1 MTNSVVDICNN
12 ALSHTGTDA
21 FIQSLDEDSKE
32 AKLCNRWYET
42 TRDRMLRRFNW
53 NFAQR
58 RVLLADMGAPPTGWK
73 YRYRY
78 PTDALT
84 VNHVYATGQ
93 WNPSMSDNEVHARL
107 MPWEVASSGDG
118 GRTILSNVADAEC
131 IYTARVVDPNVF
143 DPLFVDCLEFAIA
156 SNIAMPLVSNPEIM
170 EYLRNKV
177 RETMSEAMQVNLS
190 EGKEPP
196 EMEAP
201 SVRAR
206 FGTFSEQNERYQ

>member
-1 MTNSVVDICNN
+1 MTSAVDICNN

-21 FIQSLDEDSKE
+21 FIQSLDEASKE
-32 AKLCNRWYET
+32 GKLCNRWYET
-42 TRDRMLRRFNW
+42 TRDRMLRRFPW

-58 RVLLADMGAPPTGWK
+58 RVILADMGDPPTGWK

-78 PTDALT
+78 PVDALQ
-84 VNHVYATGQ
+84 VNHVYPTGE
-93 WNPSMSDNEVHARL
+93 WNPSFAFNGMNERL

-118 GRTILSNVADAEC
+118 GRTILTNVPDAEAVF
-131 IYTARVVDPNVF
+131 TARVTDPNVF
-143 DPLFVDCLEFAIA
+143 DELFTDALEFAIA

-177 RETMSEAMQVNLS
+177 REVMSEAMQVNLT
-190 EGKEPP
+190 EAQEPP

-206 FGTFSEQNERYQ
+206 FGTYSETDERYI